1 MINIELLMMSRKMT
15 EFSNEWLGFLVFIV
29 IRKIT
34 NLIIEL

>member
-15 EFSNEWLGFLVFIV
+15 EFINEWLGFLVFNV

-34 NLIIEL
+34 SLTIEL